1 MTASTEI
8 LTKALKAVGGG
19 EMWVSPS
26 LATRILG
33 NVLRWHEAV
42 ASDMTGLTRREWEIL
57 AHVARGD
64 PQATVIPMARL
75 GPGEKRNGKRFG
87 MDCPVSLKVLS
98 RGKRHE
104 AERGEVVDVG
114 VGGARLHL
122 SQPLPVGTR
131 VMLDIC
137 FPTGGA
143 ATTVRFEGTVTRAQ
157 EQPRYEIVVRFHRS
171 GRILRSELEALFTL
185 PPSP

>member
-1 MTASTEI
+1 MEI
-8 LTKALKAVGGG
+8 LTGG
-19 EMWVSPS
+19 
-26 LATRILG
+26 RD
-33 NVLRWHEAV
+33 R
-42 ASDMTGLTRREWEIL
+42 GL
-57 AHVARGD
+57 
-64 PQATVIPMARL
+64 
-75 GPGEKRNGKRFG
+75 N
-87 MDCPVSLKVLS
+87 
-98 RGKRHE
+98 
-104 AERGEVVDVG
+104 RGEVVDVG

-137 FPTGGA
+137 FPTSGA

-171 GRILRSELEALFTL
+171 GMILRSELGALFTL

>member
-1 MTASTEI
+1 
-8 LTKALKAVGGG
+8 
-19 EMWVSPS
+19 
-26 LATRILG
+26 
-33 NVLRWHEAV
+33 
-42 ASDMTGLTRREWEIL
+42 
-57 AHVARGD
+57 
-64 PQATVIPMARL
+64 MARL
-75 GPGEKRNGKRFG
+75 GPGEKRNGKRFA
-87 MDCPVSLKVLS
+87 MNYPVRLKVLS

-137 FPTGGA
+137 FPTSGA
-143 ATTVRFEGTVTRAQ
+143 ATTVRFEGTVTRAH

-171 GRILRSELEALFTL
+171 GMILRNELGALSTL
-185 PPSP
+185 SPTP